1 MRVYNHGNGARPKA
15 AMLVAAGVW
24 LAVMLTAATL
34 VAGCARR
41 RPEVQPAFPIPCIWP
56 TPAAARTVTSD
67 FGVIRSAG
75 GGGSRRHQ
83 GIDIS
88 APKGWPVFA
97 TADGVVSRVDRDRRG
112 YGRYVVLSHANG
124 YSTLYAHLSK
134 VSVKQGARVRAG
146 ETIGAIGR
154 TGRATGYHLHYEVR
168 RNGQPVNPRA
178 YLPAR

>member
-1 MRVYNHGNGARPKA
+1 MPVRPN
-15 AMLVAAGVW
+15 VR
-24 LAVMLTAATL
+24 LAVMLAAVSIVL
-34 VAGCARR
+34 GCASRGPR
-41 RPEVQPAFPIPCIWP
+41 VEPAFPIPCIWP
-56 TPAAARTVTSD
+56 TPSAARTVTSE

-75 GGGSRRHQ
+75 GRGSRRHQ
-83 GIDIS
+83 GIDIG

-134 VSVKQGARVRAG
+134 VRVKQGARVRAG